1 MFLHSSLLAFWRSG
15 LRPSLVQGDT
25 PRNAP
30 SKTTP
35 HRRYIVIPAV
45 RLNQGGGCQPTKL
58 SDILIGGCDEGLTK
72 TDIVCGLVFT
82 GELG

>member
-35 HRRYIVIPAV
+35 HRPYVVNPAV
-45 RLNQGGGCQPTKL
+45 RLNQR
-58 SDILIGGCDEGLTK
+58 GGCDEGLTK